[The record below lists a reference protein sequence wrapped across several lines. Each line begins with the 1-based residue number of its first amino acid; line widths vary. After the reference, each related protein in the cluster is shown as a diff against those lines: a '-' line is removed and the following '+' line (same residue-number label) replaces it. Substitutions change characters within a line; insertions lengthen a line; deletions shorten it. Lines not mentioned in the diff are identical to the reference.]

1 MSRLRALPTLEA
13 VAHVAQAAA
22 LSGVLAAALSACETT
37 SPAPD
42 PAQPATVAP
51 TSEAGAAPPTS
62 AAVAAVPTEPG
73 EPVHAAPPALAVP
86 KTEVIDDENWL
97 PSTGGARDAFVA
109 ASETARTDPAAA
121 VSKFVVAANRPKY
134 FYAAWFSGGAAA
146 EAAGDVATAERHYR
160 TALATRPDYGPAM
173 ANLALVLTR
182 ANRGADA
189 RRLVDDGLRRFP
201 ERSGPHLAAA
211 TLAWHAKDLATV
223 EREAVLAVR
232 YDERSTAGMLLMGKV
247 FRAQK
252 RLDTAR
258 FALENALGVEPGNA
272 LAHLELGH
280 VFLDLGD
287 EKKALV
293 SFEKAARLRP
303 TLAEAQEN
311 YGVLLLRAGFA
322 AEATRAFEAAG
333 KHDPKSGRAQ
343 LHLGNGLRA
352 EKRYADAEQAY
363 KMALDLDPTLL
374 DARFNLGLLYIDNPV
389 PGQDELVRLQKGL
402 AALKD
407 YQAKAKPEPAVAA
420 RLAEYIDA
428 TDKRIQKEVKRR
440 EREERRKREDAA
452 AAAKPPDPG
461 TAKPAPA
468 VSPAPAPP
476 PATGGSK

>member
-1 MSRLRALPTLEA
+1 MTPRPMVPAPLLVASLGALATW
-13 VAHVAQAAA
+13 
-22 LSGVLAAALSACETT
+22 LAACETT
-37 SPAPD
+37 SPTPD
-42 PAQPATVAP
+42 PAPATTTASP
-51 TSEAGAAPPTS
+51 EAG
-62 AAVAAVPTEPG
+62 V
-73 EPVHAAPPALAVP
+73 APPAPAAAAPAPVPSEPERTPAPAPAVP

-97 PSTGGARDAFVA
+97 PSTGSAREAFVA
-109 ASETARTDPAAA
+109 ASETARSDPAGA
-121 VSKFVVAANRPKY
+121 VGKFVDAANRTKY
-134 FYAAWFSGGAAA
+134 FYAAWFSAGAAA

-160 TALATRPDYGPAM
+160 TALATRPDYGPAL
-173 ANLALVLTR
+173 ANLALLLTR

-189 RRLVDDGLRRFP
+189 RRVVDDGLRRFP

-311 YGVLLLRAGFA
+311 YGVLLLKEGFA

-363 KMALDLDPTLL
+363 KMALELDPSLL
-374 DARFNLGLLYIDNPV
+374 EARFNLGLLYIDNAV

-402 AALKD
+402 LALKD
-407 YQAKAKPEPAVAA
+407 YQAKAKPEAAVAA

-428 TDKRIQKEVKRR
+428 TDKRIQKEIKRR

-452 AAAKPPDPG
+452 AAARPPAAKAADPG

-468 VSPAPAPP
+468 VSPPPAPP
-476 PATGGSK
+476 PAGGGGT